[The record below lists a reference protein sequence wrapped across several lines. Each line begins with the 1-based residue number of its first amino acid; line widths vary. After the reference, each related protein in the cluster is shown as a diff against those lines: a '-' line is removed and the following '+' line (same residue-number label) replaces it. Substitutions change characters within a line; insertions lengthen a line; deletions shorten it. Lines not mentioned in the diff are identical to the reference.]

1 MTSQPYDQS
10 AVPDA
15 EPASPPPDNP
25 SADSRLAPRIFVPT
39 PSPQAQ
45 PTPAPQ
51 VPSKTPLYEAMH
63 ASRYARQTLIKEIE
77 VETGSSLLCY
87 ISPSP
92 LQIQRTDV
100 VGIVDLLHN
109 VTPGTPI
116 DLLLHSPGGD
126 IDAAEK
132 LITLIRKRAGTAV
145 VRVIVPDYAKS
156 AATLIALG
164 ADTIVMSD
172 SSELGAI
179 DPQVDVADS
188 NGQVSTLSAQSYLD
202 AFHLHADRLK
212 EDPND
217 PVARLMLDKMQPA
230 TVRKL
235 ERITKRSRAIA
246 EDLLKQAMIKDEEDA
261 AQIASHLSDT
271 KRWHSHG
278 QMISHETAAGL
289 GLNISYLPPHQPLW
303 SKLWRLY
310 CLQLWEADGKVKL
323 FEGSYASLRIA

>member
-1 MTSQPYDQS
+1 MSTQPDDQGHN
-10 AVPDA
+10 PDA
-15 EPASPPPDNP
+15 EPA
-25 SADSRLAPRIFVPT
+25 AAPTSIPAVGTPAPLSYVPT

-45 PTPAPQ
+45 PTPAPK
-51 VPSKTPLYEAMH
+51 VPSKTPLYEAMN
-63 ASRYARQTLIKEIE
+63 AARYARQALIKDIE
-77 VETGSSLLCY
+77 VDTGTSLLCY
-87 ISPSP
+87 ISASP
-92 LQIQRTDV
+92 LQIHRTDV
-100 VGIVDLLHN
+100 LGMLDLLHN

-132 LITLIRKRAGTAV
+132 LITIIRRRAGSAA

-156 AATLIALG
+156 AATLLALG

-179 DPQVDVADS
+179 DPQVDLPDS
-188 NGQVSTLSAQSYLD
+188 NGQISTLSAQSYLD
-202 AFHLHADRLK
+202 AFQLHATRLK
-212 EDPND
+212 EDPED

-246 EDLLKQAMIKDEEDA
+246 EDLLKQAMIKDEAEA
-261 AQIASHLSDT
+261 TEIANQLSDT

-289 GLNISYLPPHQPLW
+289 GLNITYLAPHDLLW
-303 SKLWRLY
+303 SRLWRLY
-310 CLQLWEADGKVKL
+310 CLQLWETDGKVKL

>member
-1 MTSQPYDQS
+1 MTSQPDAPTEPTTPES
-10 AVPDA
+10 AP
-15 EPASPPPDNP
+15 EPRASTPTE
-25 SADSRLAPRIFVPT
+25 SAPAKPGYVPT
-39 PSPQAQ
+39 PSPQPQ
-45 PTPAPQ
+45 PTPAPR
-51 VPSKTPLYEAMH
+51 VPSKTPLYEAMN
-63 ASRYARQTLIKEIE
+63 APRYARQALIKEIE
-77 VETGSSLLCY
+77 ADTKTALLCY

-92 LQIQRTDV
+92 LQIHRTDI
-100 VGIVDLLHN
+100 VGMVDLLHN

-132 LITLIRKRAGTAV
+132 LITLIRKRAGTAP

-156 AATLIALG
+156 AATLLALG

-179 DPQVDVADS
+179 DPQVDVTDS
-188 NGQVSTLSAQSYLD
+188 NGQTSTLSAQSYLD
-202 AFHLHADRLK
+202 AFDLHAARLK
-212 EDPND
+212 EDPQD

-246 EDLLKQAMIKDEEDA
+246 EDLLKQAMIKDEA
-261 AQIASHLSDT
+261 AATEIAGQLSDT

-289 GLNISYLPPHQPLW
+289 GLDIAYLAPHDLLW
-303 SKLWRLY
+303 VRLWRLY
-310 CLQLWEADGKVKL
+310 CLQLWETDGKVKL
-323 FEGSYASLRIA
+323 FEGSYASLRIT